1 MVFVGLFNPATYRHK
16 HDGGESGSASGAGGD
31 FLGGS
36 ADGGAPL
43 MQTLKGAVAVTGSCV
58 TMAIYYIIMKKGS
71 GMNKFNN
78 CCNFM
83 VNFFN
88 FSIHT

>member
-58 TMAIYYIIMKKGS
+58 TMAIYYIIMKPVLKGAASRHESSCRQFPPS
-71 GMNKFNN
+71 GFLL
-78 CCNFM
+78 
-83 VNFFN
+83 
-88 FSIHT
+88 